1 MMIIMQ
7 NILIKKNNTN
17 AVFFAE
23 SLRTARIIP
32 AVKSAEEFNRIL
44 DVQEKLV
51 FVLFGDIITIPDI
64 VARLKDAGKTVL
76 IHLDLIGGLDS
87 REVTVDFLA
96 KNTKADGV
104 LSTKANLVKHAK
116 NQGLLAIQRFFVL
129 DSMALI
135 NIEKHFPLD
144 YTDAIEILPGLMPK
158 VIRRIAKLTDL
169 PIIAG
174 GLISDQEDV
183 QHAIDAGATAVSTT
197 NLELL
202 CDKYLRV

>member
-1 MMIIMQ
+1 MMILMQ
-7 NILIKKNNTN
+7 NILIKKKNTG
-17 AVFFAE
+17 AISFAE

-32 AVKSAEEFNRIL
+32 AVKSMDELNRII
-44 DVQEKLV
+44 DGQGKLV
-51 FVLFGDIITIPDI
+51 FVLFGDILTIPDI

-76 IHLDLIGGLDS
+76 VHLDLIDGLDS
-87 REVTVDFLA
+87 RDVTVDFLA
-96 KNTKADGV
+96 KNTRADGI

-129 DSMALI
+129 DSMALL

-158 VIRRIAKLTDL
+158 IIRRIAGSTGL

-183 QHAIDAGATAVSTT
+183 QKALDAGAVAVSATK
-197 NLELL
+197 LDLL
-202 CDKYLRV
+202 RGLDA